1 MNDGGTRTSWRGF
14 IELGAV
20 LKRLLVGREDIVAR

>member
-1 MNDGGTRTSWRGF
+1 MGRQESRTSWRGL

-20 LKRLLVGREDIVAR
+20 LKRLLVEREDIVAA